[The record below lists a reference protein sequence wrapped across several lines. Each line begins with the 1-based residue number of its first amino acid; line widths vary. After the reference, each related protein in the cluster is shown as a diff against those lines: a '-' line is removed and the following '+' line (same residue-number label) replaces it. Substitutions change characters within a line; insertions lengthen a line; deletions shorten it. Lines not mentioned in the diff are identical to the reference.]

1 MTERRMRVG
10 TANGLHARP
19 IADIA
24 RIALAHGSRVTVQL
38 GAKGPVDAGS
48 ILELMNLGA
57 AQGDEL
63 LVVVDGD
70 TPAGEHVLDAIA
82 TVLAPAAS

>member
-1 MTERRMRVG
+1 MTERRLRVG

-24 RIALAHGSRVTVQL
+24 RIALAHGARVTVQL
-38 GAKGPVDAGS
+38 GANEPVDAAS

-57 AQGDEL
+57 AQGDDL
-63 LVVVDGD
+63 LVHVDGD
-70 TPAGEHVLDAIA
+70 GTDADRVLDAIA
-82 TVLAPAAS
+82 TVLAGA

>member
-1 MTERRMRVG
+1 MTERRMHVG

-24 RIALAHGSRVTVQL
+24 RIALAHGARVTVQL
-38 GAKGPVDAGS
+38 GAGDPVDAAS

-63 LVVVDGD
+63 RVVVDGD
-70 TPAGEHVLDAIA
+70 PPDAERVLDSIA
-82 TVLAPAAS
+82 TVLASGSL